1 MKKGKKLGD
10 QSYVAYLIEQG
21 QDDELMHEVSGVA
34 EMTGKTTREVAD
46 GFKAAFYN
54 IKKNK
59 DDDAYKKLNE
69 IQDEMLEH
77 EKNKVD
83 DSVPCFDSKG
93 KDISK

>member
-1 MKKGKKLGD
+1 MKKGKKLCD

-34 EMTGKTTREVAD
+34 EMTGKTTKEVAD
-46 GFKAAFYN
+46 GFKDAFYN

-93 KDISK
+93 KEISK